1 METIL
6 LLALDSPEEVPQP
19 LYQVTLL
26 WLLVQAPALPGG
38 HYGGVS
44 LMLALAKVGISS
56 MGLLAQRMFVW
67 IFPWSH
73 VVPSRPLLSL
83 AAPYHNRSS
92 LRGKGSLEASLWR
105 QRFSSNT
112 RYPPWYRSQSL
123 SSRHMPWKVLEMLS
137 QPNIPLGNPAMGFGE
152 LGEWEQATPGALQ
165 GLWKGKPVCQRKN
178 KITL

>member
-105 QRFSSNT
+105 QRLFIQHKIPSLVPVSEPELQAHALEAT
-112 RYPPWYRSQSL
+112 RNAEPAEHTS
-123 SSRHMPWKVLEMLS
+123 WKS
-137 QPNIPLGNPAMGFGE
+137 
-152 LGEWEQATPGALQ
+152 
-165 GLWKGKPVCQRKN
+165 
-178 KITL
+178 